1 MENAGRNNRKTLFA
15 LAGLALMAVVF
26 GFVLLLGRAERRG
39 SRCTGLTIEVR
50 DSSEHR
56 FVTAA
61 DVETYLSDEIGA
73 VKGKDLDSLDLADIE
88 HRLNRGVGILNSEV
102 WLTPDGRLHA
112 RIDQRIPVVRFQG
125 PEGGYYCDAEGYI
138 LPLNANA
145 IRVQTVDGA
154 LGYSPAEGFSGFPEE
169 GPGKEWLE
177 RMLGLIA
184 VIRRSPTWSG
194 NIAQIHVEEG
204 SGELTLIL
212 RDRPERFLFGQ
223 PENAEAKFARMEQYF
238 RKVLPQLPEDAA
250 YKTVNVKY
258 KGQIIC
264 RNK

>member
-1 MENAGRNNRKTLFA
+1 MEKPTRKTILA
-15 LAGLALMAVVF
+15 LAGLALMTLVF

-39 SRCTGLTIEVR
+39 SRCTGFNVEVR

-61 DVETYLSDEIGA
+61 DVRAYLAEEIGT
-73 VKGKDLDSLDLADIE
+73 VEGRVLDSLDLADIE
-88 HRLNRGVGILNSEV
+88 HRLNRGVGILRSEV
-102 WLTPDGRLHA
+102 WKTPDGQLHA
-112 RIDQRIPVVRFQG
+112 SIDQRIPVVRFQG
-125 PEGGYYCDAEGYI
+125 LQGGYYCDAEGYI

-154 LGYSPAEGFSGFPEE
+154 LGYMPAAGFSGFPED
-169 GPGKEWLE
+169 GPGKEWLQ
-177 RMLGLIA
+177 RMLGLVA
-184 VIRRSPTWSG
+184 TIRRSPTWSG

-223 PENAEAKFARMEQYF
+223 PENAGAKLARMDQYF
-238 RKVLPQLPEDAA
+238 RKVLPQLPEGAA
-250 YKTVNVKY
+250 YKSVNVKY

>member
-1 MENAGRNNRKTLFA
+1 MENAGRNNRKTIFA
-15 LAGLALMAVVF
+15 LAGLALMAFVF
-26 GFVLLLGRAERRG
+26 GFVLLLGRAERKD
-39 SRCTGLTIEVR
+39 SRCTGLAVEVR
-50 DSSEHR
+50 DSSQHR

-61 DVETYLSDEIGA
+61 DVESYLSDEMGA
-73 VKGKDLDSLDLADIE
+73 VEGKALDSLDLADIE
-88 HRLNRGVGILNSEV
+88 HRLNQGVGILRSEV
-102 WLTPDGRLHA
+102 WLTPDGLLHA

-154 LGYSPAEGFSGFPEE
+154 LGFMPAAGFSGFPEE

-177 RMLGLIA
+177 RMLGLVD

-194 NIAQIHVEEG
+194 NIAQIHVGEG

-223 PENAEAKFARMEQYF
+223 PEDAQAKLARMEQYF
-238 RKVLPQLPEDAA
+238 RKVLPQLPEDTA
-250 YKTVNVKY
+250 YKSVNVKY

>member
-1 MENAGRNNRKTLFA
+1 MENAGRNNRKTIFA
-15 LAGLALMAVVF
+15 LAGLALMALVF

-39 SRCTGLTIEVR
+39 SRCTGLIVEVR

-73 VKGKDLDSLDLADIE
+73 IEGRDLDSLNLADIE
-88 HRLNRGVGILNSEV
+88 HRLNRGVGILRSEV
-102 WLTPDGRLHA
+102 WLTPDGQLHA

-154 LGYSPAEGFSGFPEE
+154 LGYTPAEGFSGFPEE

-177 RMLGLIA
+177 KMLGLVA
-184 VIRRSPTWSG
+184 VIRRSPAWSN
-194 NIAQIHVEEG
+194 NIAQIHVAEG
-204 SGELTLIL
+204 SGELTMIL

-223 PENAEAKFARMEQYF
+223 PVRVEEKLYLMERYYDSVAPSKEPGYYGTVDLRYGGQLVC
-238 RKVLPQLPEDAA
+238 RK
-250 YKTVNVKY
+250 
-258 KGQIIC
+258 
-264 RNK
+264 

>member
-1 MENAGRNNRKTLFA
+1 MENAGRNQRKTIFA
-15 LAGLALMAVVF
+15 LAGLALMALVF

-39 SRCTGLTIEVR
+39 SRCTGLDVVIR

-56 FVTAA
+56 FVTAP
-61 DVETYLSDEIGA
+61 DVETLLSDEIGA

-88 HRLNRGVGILNSEV
+88 HRLNRGVGILRSEV
-102 WLTPDGRLHA
+102 WLTPDGLLHA
-112 RIDQRIPVVRFQG
+112 CIDQRIPVVRFQG
-125 PEGGYYCDAEGYI
+125 PQGGYYCDAEGYI

-154 LGYSPAEGFSGFPEE
+154 LGYIPEEGFSGFPEE
-169 GPGKEWLE
+169 GPGKEWLD

-184 VIRRSPTWSG
+184 VIRRSDTWSA

-223 PENAEAKFARMEQYF
+223 PENAQAKLARMEQYF

>member
-1 MENAGRNNRKTLFA
+1 MENDRRHTRKTIFA

-39 SRCTGLTIEVR
+39 SRCTGFDVEVR
-50 DSSEHR
+50 DSSAHH

-61 DVETYLSDEIGA
+61 DVEAYLAGEVGT
-73 VKGKDLDSLDLADIE
+73 VEGKVLDSLDLADIE
-88 HRLNRGVGILNSEV
+88 HRLNRGVGILRSEV
-102 WLTPDGRLHA
+102 WLTPDGVLHA
-112 RIDQRIPVVRFQG
+112 SIAQRIPVVRFQG
-125 PEGGYYCDAEGYI
+125 PNGGYYSDAEGYI

-145 IRVQTVDGA
+145 ILVQTVDGA
-154 LGYSPAEGFSGFPEE
+154 LGFEPAEGFSGFPEE
-169 GPGKEWLE
+169 GPGKDWLE

-184 VIRRSPTWSG
+184 VIRSSSTWSG
-194 NIAQIHVEEG
+194 NIAQIHVAEE

-223 PENAEAKFARMEQYF
+223 PDHARAKLARMEQYF
-238 RKVLPQLPEDAA
+238 RKVLPQLPEGAA